1 MSLLVPDY
9 SSSSEDEEP
18 QQTAPVAALAP
29 APVNSA
35 PAPKAPASSS
45 VSSNKKRKLKKPKT
59 TLYLPPEIQRLL
71 ESGGAIDDDDGSDDD
86 GLLAKQRKAVAAKRA
101 RTDGAAR
108 SGAAS
113 SGLSFLPPPKNVAEP
128 PAKAASVSS
137 TAAPVD
143 ISSSSG
149 FEASAEHV
157 GPTQPLAAEATAYY
171 PQQQQYDA
179 SAMTHYPQ
187 PQQQPHADFD
197 YDAYYSQ
204 DAESFAGGGSSKRA
218 RNRDRELERALQ
230 QGNFHSVA
238 DKIVEVHGP
247 SPHAWQ
253 APESQRSAQEG
264 DMKVKASFWSTEK
277 GTTVTSIKPSRL
289 QRQRHQL
296 NQLAFDAKARE
307 FELLEK
313 KGSSLKTKA
322 ETHAKYGW

>member
-18 QQTAPVAALAP
+18 QQSVPDAVP
-29 APVNSA
+29 APVQQTPVLNT
-35 PAPKAPASSS
+35 PASLLSN

-59 TLYLPPEIQRLL
+59 TLFLPPQIQRLL
-71 ESGGAIDDDDGSDDD
+71 ESGTTMDDEDDSDED
-86 GLLAKQRKAVAAKRA
+86 GLLAKQRKALAVKRA
-101 RTDGAAR
+101 RTNAAVR
-108 SGAAS
+108 SSA
-113 SGLSFLPPPKNVAEP
+113 GLSFLPPPKNEVAEP
-128 PAKAASVSS
+128 PANAANVSF
-137 TAAPVD
+137 TKTPID
-143 ISSSSG
+143 G
-149 FEASAEHV
+149 FETSAEPV
-157 GPTQPLAAEATAYY
+157 GPTQPREALEAAYY
-171 PQQQQYDA
+171 PQQAQFDA
-179 SAMTHYPQ
+179 SAMAQYPQ
-187 PQQQPHADFD
+187 PQQQQQDADFD
-197 YDAYYSQ
+197 YDAYYAQ
-204 DAESFAGGGSSKRA
+204 DAASFAGGSSKKA

-264 DMKVKASFWSTEK
+264 DMKVRASFWSTEK
-277 GTTVTSIKPSRL
+277 GTTVTTIKPSRL

-313 KGSSLKTKA
+313 KSSSLKTKA

>member
-9 SSSSEDEEP
+9 SSSSEDEET
-18 QQTAPVAALAP
+18 QQPAPVAAPAP
-29 APVNSA
+29 APVKPA
-35 PAPKAPASSS
+35 PAPKVPASSNAT
-45 VSSNKKRKLKKPKT
+45 SNKKRKLKKPKT

-71 ESGGAIDDDDGSDDD
+71 ESGGAVDDDDSDDD

-108 SGAAS
+108 SGATS
-113 SGLSFLPPPKNVAEP
+113 SGLSFLPPPKNEVTEPPAEP
-128 PAKAASVSS
+128 PMVSS
-137 TAAPVD
+137 TTEPVH
-143 ISSSSG
+143 IG
-149 FEASAEHV
+149 NTGVEASAEHV
-157 GPTQPLAAEATAYY
+157 GPTQPLAPEAAAYY
-171 PQQQQYDA
+171 QQYDA
-179 SAMTHYPQ
+179 SAMAQYPQ
-187 PQQQPHADFD
+187 PQQQHADFD
-197 YDAYYSQ
+197 YDAYYAQ
-204 DAESFAGGGSSKRA
+204 DAESFAGGSSKRA

-253 APESQRSAQEG
+253 APEGQRSAQEG